1 MRRRPLSDSYRL
13 YMTESEYE
21 TSVESAPDRE
31 TRLAMRIIGEC
42 SPRIGLTVDIE
53 RGYFYIPSDED
64 VEIVFLDVRGA
75 KDTTED
81 DTGGERITWVPMDL
95 YEEIIEHCKRNNISE
110 DEQIFSVDTEQMRN
124 KIKRAGSNA
133 ANKGDDDFNHL
144 TPHDLRAYYATN
156 MLRRKNVDKE
166 IVKAM
171 GGWGSDKAIQPYLDV
186 ALPRDIQDELAR
198 NQMVEPDVPTPP
210 MVEGLEAV
218 YKEIRE
224 LREQISVSEIQKDHD
239 LSIED
244 IKQVQKQVEGIDNG
258 NSETELTSLGSF
270 MNKTHRGSATSGGL
284 TVLPVIAAVYMTTV
298 SVDLP
303 LYSVPSIAG
312 ITLGI
317 TGVLIYG
324 ICDEFDSESAPFNL
338 I

>member
-1 MRRRPLSDSYRL
+1 MRRRPLSNGYRL

-21 TSVESAPDRE
+21 TAVESAPDRE

-53 RGYFYIPSDED
+53 PGYFYIPTDED

-75 KDTTED
+75 KDTTDD
-81 DTGGERITWVPMDL
+81 DTGGERIAWVPMDL
-95 YEEIIEHCKRNNISE
+95 YEEIIEYCERNNISD
-110 DEQIFSVDTEQMRN
+110 DEQLFDIEAPAMRT
-124 KIKRAGSNA
+124 KIKQAGENA
-133 ANKGDDDFNHL
+133 AKKGDSDFDHL

-156 MLRRKNVDKE
+156 MLRRQNVDKE

-198 NQMVEPDVPTPP
+198 HQMVEPDVPTPP

-224 LREQISVSEIQKDHD
+224 LRKQLSVSEVQADYD
-239 LSIED
+239 LTIED
-244 IKQVQKQVEGIDNG
+244 IKQVKQQVEGGDDTASEPETTTLSYFE
-258 NSETELTSLGSF
+258 NS
-270 MNKTHRGSATSGGL
+270 RG
-284 TVLPVIAAVYMTTV
+284 TV
-298 SVDLP
+298 SDPV
-303 LYSVPSIAG
+303 G
-312 ITLGI
+312 IWLTCLAMMVVTTTMVI
-317 TGVLIYG
+317 
-324 ICDEFDSESAPFNL
+324 
-338 I
+338 